1 VNPMSILQVR
11 DIKMT
16 YTERGDGPTVVAL
29 HAATS
34 NSTEL
39 GWLAHIIAHEG
50 FTVVTPDLRG
60 HGATPNPAPDLH
72 LSRLADDIL
81 EFIYLL
87 GRTPLHGAGFSLG
100 GAVALHAAHQRP
112 ELFRSLVLMGTSYRA
127 PSPEQVKKAIGPEE
141 KHTPQQKAIFDR
153 QQGAVVGWQ
162 MSPDALRAVICP
174 VLIIAADRDEYNDP
188 EDSLLLYRSLPNAEM
203 LIVPHSDHIGLV
215 RNPMVIQAVRDFYAR
230 VPR

>member
-1 VNPMSILQVR
+1 MPTIQVR
-11 DIKMT
+11 DIEMT

-34 NSTEL
+34 NGTEL

-50 FTVVTPDLRG
+50 FNVVTPDLRG

-72 LSRLADDIL
+72 LPRLADDML

-87 GRTPLHGAGFSLG
+87 GRTPLHAAGFSLG
-100 GAVALHAAHQRP
+100 GAVVLNAARQRP

-127 PSPEQVKKAIGPEE
+127 PSLERLKQAVGPEE
-141 KHTPQQKAIFDR
+141 KRTAQQKAIFDR

-162 MSPDALRAVICP
+162 IPPEALGAVVSP
-174 VLIIAADRDEYNDP
+174 VLIIAADRDEFNDV
-188 EDSLLLYRSLPNAEM
+188 EDSLVLYRSLPNAEV
-203 LIVPHSDHIGLV
+203 LIVPRSDHIGLV
-215 RNPMVIQAVRDFYAR
+215 RNPLVIQAVRDFYAR
-230 VPR
+230 MPR